1 MKDILVTGAN
11 GLLGTNVIHAL
22 VAAGYNATGLLRRK
36 DSFRG
41 ALSGSLELVE
51 GDITSQ
57 ADVMRAAAGCDA
69 IIHCAA
75 CTSQK
80 AGMKTYYDSIW
91 EAPGISLKPQ
101 RSSVSDEQSIYPPP
115 TYSLT
120 EALNIPETNPGN
132 PLRRFRN
139 PDMY

>member
-57 ADVMRAAAGCDA
+57 G
-69 IIHCAA
+69 H
-75 CTSQK
+75 
-80 AGMKTYYDSIW
+80 
-91 EAPGISLKPQ
+91 
-101 RSSVSDEQSIYPPP
+101 
-115 TYSLT
+115 
-120 EALNIPETNPGN
+120 NIPSRCHEGRGRMRCHN
-132 PLRRFRN
+132 PLRRLHFAKGRHE
-139 PDMY
+139 DIL

>member
-1 MKDILVTGAN
+1 MKNILVTGAN

-22 VAAGYNATGLLRRK
+22 VAAGYNAIGLLRRK

-41 ALSGSLELVE
+41 VLSGSLELVE
-51 GDITSQ
+51 GDITSKS
-57 ADVMRAAAGCDA
+57 DVMSAAAGCDA

-80 AGMKTYYDSIW
+80 AGMKAYYDVNTGGALNIL
-91 EAPGISLKPQ
+91 EAAKA
-101 RSSVSDEQSIYPPP
+101 YPPP

-120 EALNIPETNPGN
+120 EVWSTLEMNPGN
-132 PLRRFRN
+132 LSRRFRN
-139 PDMY
+139 QDTY

>member
-1 MKDILVTGAN
+1 MKNILVTGAN

-22 VAAGYNATGLLRRK
+22 VATGYNATGLLRRK

-41 ALSGSLELVE
+41 ALSDSLKLVE

-57 ADVMRAAAGCDA
+57 ADVMRAAA
-69 IIHCAA
+69 
-75 CTSQK
+75 
-80 AGMKTYYDSIW
+80 
-91 EAPGISLKPQ
+91 
-101 RSSVSDEQSIYPPP
+101 P

-132 PLRRFRN
+132 PFRRFRN